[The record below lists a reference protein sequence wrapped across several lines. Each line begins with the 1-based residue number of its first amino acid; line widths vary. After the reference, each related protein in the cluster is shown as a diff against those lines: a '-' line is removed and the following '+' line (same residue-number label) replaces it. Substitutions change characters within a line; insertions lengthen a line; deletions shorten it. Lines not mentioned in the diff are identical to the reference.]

1 MNVANPAKFR
11 DTKLWTGL
19 TQKVTGSD
27 KYTQSQRYGR
37 MEGNTGTN
45 QPYVP
50 IYDGPTVVG
59 KSITTERPGNDP
71 AHLRKQNNWNK
82 Y

>member
-11 DTKLWTGL
+11 DTKLWTGM
-19 TQKVTGSD
+19 TQKATRSN
-27 KYTQSQRYGR
+27 KYTQSQRYGK
-37 MEGNTGTN
+37 MEEKTGTN

-50 IYDGPTVVG
+50 IYDGPTIAG
-59 KSITTERPGNDP
+59 KSIMAERPGNDP
-71 AHLRKQNNWNK
+71 ALSREQNNWNK